1 MGRPPDYNDGSALK
15 QIEPDGRNGSPV
27 IFFPNTCSNIDAALT
42 WLDYVNS
49 KEGTKLICYGFEGDT
64 YEMNEDGQPRMN
76 AELTEKYKVDTEGV
90 NEELRQRGI
99 NYMAARTY
107 VAKKNMAWFGESGPF
122 MADAENEF
130 VREYKTLR
138 PVEKIPGYSIEAF
151 APGFDGYQEFA
162 EWAFDDTTEK
172 EYKER
177 AFFADTEE
185 EARKILEDYQ
195 NYLLTSDGGKMQAFL
210 DYLTEQSKTRDD
222 IAY

>member
-1 MGRPPDYNDGSALK
+1 MAL
-15 QIEPDGRNGSPV
+15 
-27 IFFPNTCSNIDAALT
+27 
-42 WLDYVNS
+42 
-49 KEGTKLICYGFEGDT
+49 
-64 YEMNEDGQPRMN
+64 
-76 AELTEKYKVDTEGV
+76 
-90 NEELRQRGI
+90 
-99 NYMAARTY
+99 
-107 VAKKNMAWFGESGPF
+107 FGESGPF